1 MEDEDFNKNCWFLL
15 GPTGIGKTFVS
26 LKLGQKYNNQIVNTD
41 AFSLYKEASI
51 MTAKATKQEQLL
63 VKHRMIDILD
73 LFDINYHQ
81 KLFKKDALNEINSIQ
96 KNGQIPL
103 VVGGT
108 NYFVECLLF
117 NRTNDINEEDNN
129 EDNNN
134 YDPIEI
140 LSQKLNNKT
149 LVDKIKQ
156 IKADNKDNIDICYT
170 KLNEYLNEALYNNII
185 NNNDIINILF
195 ILDEKIHNFYNQN
208 DIRRIINAISY
219 NIAYDKRKSDVLKNQ
234 NIKLNFD
241 KSKIII
247 LLPKDINELLKRI
260 TSRIDTMI
268 EEGFS
273 EIIYIF
279 NKFTINK
286 KQLNFELG
294 VLQSIG
300 YKEFYDLYK
309 LLDVNL
315 INDIYTFHLK
325 EINSESNNNIINYNK
340 NILENII
347 NKNIELKNMFNICRQ
362 KLINNTLNYA
372 KYQIKFI
379 KKRILPFIDKYQIIE
394 INEYSKDIYNKEY
407 IPKIIDYLNNDQY
420 VININGDININ
431 KIENW
436 KKYYCDIC
444 NCELNGENEYNS
456 HMKSNKHKKKK
467 DNLRKKEK
475 QQKNLKEKKDIDK
488 IENQI
493 NKINIDD
500 KE

>member
-1 MEDEDFNKNCWFLL
+1 M
-15 GPTGIGKTFVS
+15 
-26 LKLGQKYNNQIVNTD
+26 
-41 AFSLYKEASI
+41 LYK
-51 MTAKATKQEQLL
+51 
-63 VKHRMIDILD
+63 
-73 LFDINYHQ
+73 
-81 KLFKKDALNEINSIQ
+81 
-96 KNGQIPL
+96 
-103 VVGGT
+103 
-108 NYFVECLLF
+108 
-117 NRTNDINEEDNN
+117 
-129 EDNNN
+129 
-134 YDPIEI
+134 IE
-140 LSQKLNNKT
+140 
-149 LVDKIKQ
+149 
-156 IKADNKDNIDICYT
+156 Y
-170 KLNEYLNEALYNNII
+170 
-185 NNNDIINILF
+185 
-195 ILDEKIHNFYNQN
+195 

-347 NKNIELKNMFNICRQ
+347 NKNIELKSMFNICRQ